1 MACGR
6 AEVLS
11 AMLAQTLVVTCLSSH
26 RYAPQADAEGDA
38 DAQPASPMGAPGF
51 GSGGFPGG
59 MPGAGNGFGGR
70 PDASGG
76 GQVRAC
82 ALVLPV
88 SLRGIA

>member
-11 AMLAQTLVVTCLSSH
+11 AMLAQTHVITCLSSH

-38 DAQPASPMGAPGF
+38 DAQPASPMGTPGF

-59 MPGAGNGFGGR
+59 VPGAGNGFGGR
-70 PDASGG
+70 PGASGG
-76 GQVRAC
+76 DQVWVCKAVVCAC
-82 ALVLPV
+82 
-88 SLRGIA
+88 SL